1 MLYTG
6 GLNGA
11 CVCLAWTTRSDHIPL
26 PTPSVYLCV
35 RVSVCTCVH
44 VSVCTCVCMYVY
56 SCVCMYVCLYVG
68 VYVCLCVCM
77 YVCTSGVRV
86 YERQRDV
93 FVLCLCCAGDQ
104 TSWSYPFDQRRSE
117 GRYVCVCGAVPSEV
131 QRVWL
136 CGGALVWVHL

>member
-1 MLYTG
+1 MAHACAWRGRLAPTTFLY
-6 GLNGA
+6 LLP
-11 CVCLAWTTRSDHIPL
+11 VC
-26 PTPSVYLCV
+26 
-35 RVSVCTCVH
+35 VSVCTCVCVYVCLYVRVYVCLYVR
-44 VSVCTCVCMYVY
+44 VSVCTCVCMYVCA
-56 SCVCMYVCLYVG
+56 S
-68 VYVCLCVCM
+68 
-77 YVCTSGVRV
+77 SVRV